1 MKKVT
6 ISILSS
12 LFFMAASMAQQPT
25 DRAEIERLEHQLAN
39 TVDPAKLAAFYAPGA
54 TPVLYEGI
62 APGVY
67 RGNAAIVQAYAAQ
80 MVDLKSLKAEII
92 ELTIDTSGDLGTAF
106 AVVRVTATTAD
117 GQSRTATFRET
128 DIFKRIR
135 GRWLIVHQHTSYPVD
150 AQSGKALFD
159 LDPRTAGNEKAR

>member
-1 MKKVT
+1 MRKVVFT
-6 ISILSS
+6 LLTST
-12 LFFMAASMAQQPT
+12 FFMASSVAQQPA
-25 DRAEIERLEHQLAN
+25 DRAEIERIEHQLAT

-80 MVDLKSLKAEII
+80 MVGLKSLKAEVI

-106 AVVRVTATTAD
+106 AVLRVTAGTAD

-128 DIFKRIR
+128 DIFRRIN

-159 LDPRTAGNEKAR
+159 LDPRTAGGAKAR